1 MSGGGSLL
9 SVDHI
14 RRFGTGGGGGEVGV
28 WFGRVLFWVN
38 GAWNC
43 GVACDHEGQEEL
55 LGEVDLVTVVKR
67 LN

>member
-1 MSGGGSLL
+1 M
-9 SVDHI
+9 
-14 RRFGTGGGGGEVGV
+14 GV

-38 GAWNC
+38 GVWNC